1 MLKEYK
7 VKTNIGIG
15 LAFVIWVLGGILIG
29 LLIEN
34 PTESLRSVHGLGVIP
49 FVYGCCCYAKGKGH
63 HGAWGLLGL
72 LSILGLIIL
81 ICFKDMRK
89 TTMETST
96 INSDEMIYRK
106 GTAKPKDEQEQ

>member
-15 LAFVIWVLGGILIG
+15 LALAIWVLGVILAG

-34 PTESLRSVHGLGVIP
+34 PTEDLRSVLGGIRLLGLIP

-63 HGAWGLLGL
+63 SGAWGLLGL
-72 LSILGLIIL
+72 LWILGLIIL
-81 ICFKDMRK
+81 FCFKDMRK

-96 INSDEMIYRK
+96 TNSDDGIYKK
-106 GTAKPKDEQEQ
+106 GIS